1 MILKLYFGMI
11 NGLMRWCWR
20 ISLLFYLVVNK
31 MSMVWLKCIR
41 LDEGGETWNYRRRL
55 LAWEEEQV
63 REYSDILTNIILHSI
78 IPNRWLWLLHS
89 SKKYNLTSAYNYMM
103 SSVNVFATE
112 HSNAIWNKEVPLKVS
127 LVAWRLLRNCLPTT
141 NNWIQISFHQLC
153 AGDCDKMEDIDHL
166 FLSCD
171 FFRHLWHDIAN
182 WLGFSTMPPEHVS
195 DHFLQF
201 ENLGG
206 TVLKPSQLATPFMR
220 FWSFMRVSILKIKKK
235 ITKDKNIPLKIK
247 KKI

>member
-1 MILKLYFGMI
+1 
-11 NGLMRWCWR
+11 
-20 ISLLFYLVVNK
+20 

-141 NNWIQISFHQLC
+141 NN
-153 AGDCDKMEDIDHL
+153 
-166 FLSCD
+166 
-171 FFRHLWHDIAN
+171 
-182 WLGFSTMPPEHVS
+182 
-195 DHFLQF
+195 
-201 ENLGG
+201 
-206 TVLKPSQLATPFMR
+206 
-220 FWSFMRVSILKIKKK
+220 
-235 ITKDKNIPLKIK
+235 
-247 KKI
+247 